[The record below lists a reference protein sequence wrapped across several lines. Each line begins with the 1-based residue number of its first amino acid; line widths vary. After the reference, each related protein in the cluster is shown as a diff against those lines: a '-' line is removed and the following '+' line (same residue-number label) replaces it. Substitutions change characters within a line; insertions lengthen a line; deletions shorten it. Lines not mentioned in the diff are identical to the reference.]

1 MALWK
6 DTKPI
11 SFTIVTS
18 GKGQTLCLLCVTGG
32 FFMPKIYEIRGQF
45 LWTQKMKNRKFTKN
59 KNCDILIMK
68 GEENE

>member
-1 MALWK
+1 
-6 DTKPI
+6 
-11 SFTIVTS
+11 
-18 GKGQTLCLLCVTGG
+18 
-32 FFMPKIYEIRGQF
+32 MPKIYEIRGQF